1 MKEQPAFYNMVVE
14 AQTELEPKSLFHT
27 IKEIET
33 AIGRTT
39 SVRWGPREIDID
51 LLYFDSA
58 VISDPEF
65 QVPHPEIANRNF
77 VLIPLAEI
85 DGSFIDPRRRQPIRS
100 LLAAS
105 LDRSAVKRLDLVLSL
120 SH

>member
-14 AQTELEPKSLFHT
+14 AQTDLEPKSLFHT

-51 LLYFDSA
+51 LLYFDSE

-65 QVPHPEIANRNF
+65 QVPHPEIPNRNF